1 MDERSERSEDADVV
15 VTFEV
20 NSEAAEPI
28 LSPMDDSASG
38 LLDTA
43 KFSLVE
49 LDVSREIWNDA
60 YDRLK
65 REQPVMVDIYE
76 KVLSS
81 SLVESAVAQVTMDVA
96 NCFANS
102 ENRSALDGEIV
113 AAVDVV
119 KAIAGFIVGFVAA
132 YPPAAMALS
141 GVSTILTVLVKPLQ
155 ENRDM
160 VAGLE
165 YVMEVSERHMA
176 LCRLLL
182 REIWHKDSDFQAGRE
197 MLKARV
203 TSLYVAV
210 LTYQMK
216 CVCQCY
222 HDHPVTAS
230 IKAILSRTNWKSE
243 MEIVKVREEGVQSDA
258 CLYNQQVTIEFLRS
272 TKSDAH
278 ELPQISHLLNQLN
291 RSIQD
296 ANLARILKEK
306 EENQRYQSE
315 LTGRF
320 NVTSYEDQMKLNS
333 LHVEGTCEWF
343 RGHNHFRKWLDS
355 GSDRILLVS
364 ANPGCGKSVLANYL
378 INNVIPEEKPEATIC
393 YYFFKDNAEQSELS
407 NAYSAIL
414 HVLCSGNGKLA
425 DDCKFDI
432 EKAGLNLTK
441 RPTSLWEIFSKAVKY
456 RRTSDSAI
464 IERFNALNPFCVRL
478 AGENDTEVKAIQKEI
493 DVVVKYRLNKLA
505 SRRRFEATQT
515 ERLVFEVLEG
525 AYPDNNDRWEE
536 LVNNLPRTA
545 YAAYAKLL
553 ERVQPEEKKRVIK
566 LLHLILAAFRPLSLR
581 EMKIAIN
588 VHDRPGSDS
597 IDDLNMVSDE
607 AFRDWLVN
615 TCGFFVTEYGGRV
628 YFIHQTAKEFL
639 LSIGDGSGRE
649 TPYRE
654 SISSPR
660 FDKLDLA
667 SAHASMAESCI
678 SYLSLRSYRVG
689 IVRDSVAKFAREMR
703 RGSQDWQSDEWK
715 SVTSHPFAEYVIHFW
730 PTHLRRAQRFESEDR
745 STDVKDGYVVHYLSL
760 FEDIELQHPGIFATL
775 RAQSITTLWADPLH
789 ESSDTTDNTPYD
801 SCLLFFTDKLGI
813 TSVPMDTADV
823 PKLHR
828 VESLAALL
836 GHLRVLR
843 NGVDLLKASRQ
854 SGTWGPLNFLRIQG
868 SKIWPDSLPVMS
880 ATIGR
885 SIPCLEY
892 VISNGS
898 PMDFQGPSGWTPMH
912 WAADSGYPEAVGS
925 LLKHRIEMDGYNDD
939 SHTPLLAA
947 LASSNAHI
955 RDREAVARL
964 LILGSCGRKANLAA
978 TTANGRT
985 PLHLAILQDW
995 SRADKRLDGV
1005 GRQQDVSLS
1014 IPRDALENSFIK
1026 LLVDNGANLNA
1037 VDDDGQT
1044 PLMLACSEV
1053 NSRGSSPLGAFVC
1066 NNSKDYV
1073 VSRQPYLDTVRL
1085 LLEHGADP
1093 NATLHFNGYS
1103 ILHFA
1108 CDRGWSGIVSALLHH
1123 GADVTAKDGRGRTPI
1138 QIAARQE
1145 RRLRRENTIVQLLNN
1160 GADPNRKPFLA
1171 AIPFSALVAQFKA
1184 QTWRHDRGHSSHPN
1198 AKVKTVSIPSRQVF
1212 TVVVCNRPNERSCEP
1227 LLIPP
1232 DCSTCDELR
1241 RCEDEIRP

>member
-1 MDERSERSEDADVV
+1 
-15 VTFEV
+15 
-20 NSEAAEPI
+20 
-28 LSPMDDSASG
+28 
-38 LLDTA
+38 
-43 KFSLVE
+43 
-49 LDVSREIWNDA
+49 
-60 YDRLK
+60 
-65 REQPVMVDIYE
+65 MVDIYE

-102 ENRSALDGEIV
+102 LDGEIV

-441 RPTSLWEIFSKAVKY
+441 RPTSLWEIFSKAVKVPHAGPIVCILDALDECSTEGLRILVTNLVSLY
-456 RRTSDSAI
+456 APPSKPADTFDVRFLLTTRGYPAI

-515 ERLVFEVLEG
+515 ERLGKYIERRGGEQRTYIWASLVFEVLEG

-1044 PLMLACSEV
+1044 PLMLACSEGRREHVACLLYSGADPNEV

-1160 GADPNRKPFLA
+1160 GADP
-1171 AIPFSALVAQFKA
+1171 S
-1184 QTWRHDRGHSSHPN
+1184 
-1198 AKVKTVSIPSRQVF
+1198 
-1212 TVVVCNRPNERSCEP
+1212 EP
-1227 LLIPP
+1227 
-1232 DCSTCDELR
+1232 ELTR
-1241 RCEDEIRP
+1241 